1 MKKFARLDYDN
12 FIINGEVNE
21 RLPLYNEFIENI
33 YPLEGT
39 MYNLNPDF
47 QVMNGEITHGV
58 SSKLMSKQNVSVS
71 NNIMTFNGTN
81 SSYIELE
88 GDVCGAKIID
98 IEIKF
103 KLNSITKA
111 HTIFSSH
118 PFSISFDN
126 TNKRLYATINSIK
139 GQYSSI
145 GDIESNKFSLTDN
158 NSIKSN
164 TWYTIKFYKYNRT
177 TIVYLDDTN
186 TRTFILD
193 ADFNT
198 DNCFLG
204 KGLDGQIEFL
214 NIRDESHI
222 KINDISI
229 PSKAT
234 QGDYSV
240 CFNFKKNGSNYRL
253 IKIGELEINLMNDN
267 IMTFNT
273 EVFKL
278 SEPIQEN
285 VLYGVSIGYSNGTAK
300 IIIYNMDTGTVLT
313 DLDLSINANSSYVLT
328 SANIGVFN
336 LAIYNKRLSD
346 KILLEQYKKGFRLDK
361 SGDIRYEIDEVN
373 GHDKLKVNV
382 GKKYHMQL
390 TKDLNSDCGTININK
405 KVIFVDGGIESK
417 EPNRKIQLSFADKIG
432 LPSTW
437 HMIYKTKITKLTN
450 GTHYDSLGEGLYWGI
465 EDNKFIIKYINGKT
479 IVTSFIDNLIANEVL
494 NEWLVISVSYQ
505 SGVAKFIVC
514 TSKGIFETTINKS
527 ITSISG
533 STYDLFLGGKGDSL
547 YGEAIYRELNIISNW
562 NVDKQYIENMFRTKF
577 SYDNNKFIS
586 NVEIIEDE

>member
-103 KLNSITKA
+103 KLNGITKA
-111 HTIFSSH
+111 HTIFSSN

-164 TWYTIKFYKYNRT
+164 TWYTIKIYKYNRT

-214 NIRDESHI
+214 NIRDKSHI

-253 IKIGELEINLMNDN
+253 IKIGELEINFMNDN

-300 IIIYNMDTGTVLT
+300 IIIYNMDAGTVLT
-313 DLDLSINANSSYVLT
+313 DLDLSINANSSNILT
-328 SANIGVFN
+328 NANIGVFN

-361 SGDIRYEIDEVN
+361 SGDIRYEIDEVS

-390 TKDLNSDCGTININK
+390 TKDLNSNCKTIINNK
-405 KVIFVDGGIESK
+405 QCTFVDGGVESK
-417 EPNRKIQLSFADKIG
+417 NKDKKIQLSFADAVNM
-432 LPSTW
+432 PNTW
-437 HMIYKTKITKLTN
+437 HLIYKTKITALTD

-465 EDNKFIIKYINGKT
+465 EDNKFAVKYVNGQS
-479 IVTSFIDNLIANEVL
+479 ILTSYIPDLIAKTVL
-494 NEWLVISVSYQ
+494 NEWIIISLSYQ
-505 SGVAKFIVC
+505 SSLVTLTVC
-514 TSKGIFETTINKS
+514 TSKGIFSVNLSKQINS
-527 ITSISG
+527 IKG
-533 STYDLFLGGKGDSL
+533 SSYDLFLGGRQDIL
-547 YGEAIYRELNIISNW
+547 CGEAIYRELNIITNW
-562 NVDKQYIENMFRTKF
+562 NVDMLYIENMFRTKL
-577 SYDNNKFIS
+577 SYSNNKLIS
-586 NVEIIEDE
+586 NVNIIEE